1 MEMKTACYIV
11 QEFANERGMDILE
24 GLQEMQAHI
33 DYISDMER
41 VAYRMFMRAGQQMF
55 ATRETA

>member
-24 GLQEMQAHI
+24 GLEEMRAHL

-41 VAYRMFMRAGQQMF
+41 VAYRMFMRAGELMF
-55 ATRETA
+55 APAVPN